1 MCASLTETHSDVS
14 VSVGGL
20 GRLTGPVMSEAC
32 VCARIV
38 TGDEGGSEGRLRKS
52 EKSVECAC
60 DASET
65 PLR

>member
-38 TGDEGGSEGRLRKS
+38 TGDEGGRLRKS